1 MSKIF
6 IYTDG
11 GSRGNPGQAALGIY
25 ITDENNNLLYKT
37 GKRLGHAT
45 NNVAEYKAISEALS
59 WLTDNKSKLSAD
71 TKIYFHM
78 DSLLAYSQL
87 SGIFKVK
94 NAVLREI
101 LFEIR
106 KKEQVLGFEINYL
119 HVRREQNKK
128 ADEMVNLALD
138 YRI

>member
-1 MSKIF
+1 
-6 IYTDG
+6 
-11 GSRGNPGQAALGIY
+11 
-25 ITDENNNLLYKT
+25 
-37 GKRLGHAT
+37 
-45 NNVAEYKAISEALS
+45 
-59 WLTDNKSKLSAD
+59 
-71 TKIYFHM
+71 M

-94 NAVLREI
+94 NAVLRNI

-106 KKEQVLGFEINYL
+106 KKEQVLDFEINYS

>member
-6 IYTDG
+6 VYTDG
-11 GSRGNPGQAALGIY
+11 GSRGNPGQSALGIY
-25 ITDENNNLLYKT
+25 ITDENNKELYSA

-45 NNVAEYKAISEALS
+45 NNVAEYKAISEAFS
-59 WLTDNKSKLSAD
+59 WLIDNKSKLSVD
-71 TKIYFHM
+71 TKIYFYM

-94 NAVLREI
+94 NAVLRNI

-106 KKEQVLGFEINYL
+106 KKEQVLDFEINYS